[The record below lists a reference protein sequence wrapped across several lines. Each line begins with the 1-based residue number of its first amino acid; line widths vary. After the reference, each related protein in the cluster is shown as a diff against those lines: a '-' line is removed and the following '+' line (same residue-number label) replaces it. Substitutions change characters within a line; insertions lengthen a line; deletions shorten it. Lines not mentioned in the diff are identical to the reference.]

1 MDGFRKYYSAILG
14 DVSHKLFFIRCV
26 MNIGSGAAAA
36 VAVPNAA
43 AAAAAVPNAAAAV
56 PNAAADHSID
66 RRWRR

>member
-1 MDGFRKYYSAILG
+1 
-14 DVSHKLFFIRCV
+14 

-36 VAVPNAA
+36 VAVPNA